1 MFIFTFIINS
11 GEKITRSTAEAF
23 AAFYEQYMPK
33 VFRYLC
39 YRVTNETLAEDLT
52 SVVFEKAL
60 TRFKS
65 YSSEKA
71 SFATWVFTIA
81 RNTLIDHFR
90 VSSKETQ
97 LQTEDT
103 LDCPENA
110 VSPEEAVIADEERR
124 VLQHCITR
132 LSRQEQELI
141 SLKFGADMT
150 NRQIAGM
157 LGLSDS
163 NVGVMLYRAVRK
175 LRNDFEGWH
184 HGK

>member
-1 MFIFTFIINS
+1 MFIFHFLIND
-11 GEKITRSTAEAF
+11 GVEKVARSTADAF

-33 VFRYLC
+33 VFRYVC
-39 YRVTNETLAEDLT
+39 YRVTNINLAEDIT

-60 TRFKS
+60 TRFKT

-71 SFATWVFTIA
+71 TFATWVFSIA

-90 VSSKETQ
+90 VHGKQHLVQ
-97 LQTEDT
+97 LDDAFDCTKDED
-103 LDCPENA
+103 
-110 VSPEEAVIADEERR
+110 SPEETVIKEEEHKI
-124 VLQHCITR
+124 LQRYISR
-132 LSRQEQELI
+132 LSPQEKEII

-163 NVGVMLYRAVRK
+163 NVGVILYRTVRK
-175 LRNDFEGWH
+175 LRNDFKGWH
-184 HGK
+184 DG